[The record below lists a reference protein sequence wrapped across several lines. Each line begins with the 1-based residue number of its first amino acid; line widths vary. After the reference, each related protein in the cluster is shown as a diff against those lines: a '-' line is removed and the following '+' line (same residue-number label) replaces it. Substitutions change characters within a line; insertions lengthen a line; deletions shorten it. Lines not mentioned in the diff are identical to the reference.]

1 MRYFVQ
7 LENRT
12 KRVNESVV
20 EGQTDTGSIPVTSTV
35 NESLHF
41 FGGFLFLDK

>member
-1 MRYFVQ
+1 MRYLVQ
-7 LENRT
+7 LENGT
-12 KRVNESVV
+12 KRVNEGVV
-20 EGQTDTGSIPVTSTV
+20 EGQADTGSTPVTSTV